1 MLKTMFKII
10 EWSLFGIIACL
21 CGLLLFANFSHNFPL
36 KAYTVLTGSMQPSI
50 PVGSMVFA
58 LPAQHQDLQVGSIIT
73 FNSPQEPNKLIVHR
87 IHRIIFEEQQK
98 AYLTKGDNNDAV
110 DNWKIYDLQIQGQA
124 VFYLPYLGYL
134 SGYSKTPFGFLTILG
149 LPAVFLA
156 LLYIRHIIVGI
167 REYADHKAQKAVGEY
182 IHSQRKAQ
190 VLHQMLKV
198 GALVFFLPVT
208 TVYATFSANININ
221 NVTFTTAS
229 SFSSTSPSP
238 QPSVSVT
245 PTPSND
251 PSISPSPITTPSV
264 IPTVMP
270 SSTPTLSPSPS
281 GSPCSSNCSKII
293 LHQSGS
299 SSSVSVNVH
308 TTTGSTTV
316 TLNGQSQNSS
326 NSQNTQ
332 IHIQSNT
339 Q

>member
-1 MLKTMFKII
+1 MLKKIFFI
-10 EWSLFGIIACL
+10 SEWILFGIIVCL
-21 CGLLLFANFSHNFPL
+21 CGLLLLSNYTTHFPL
-36 KAYTVLTGSMQPSI
+36 KVYTVLTGSMEPAI
-50 PVGSMVFA
+50 PAGSLVLGFTIDSTQ
-58 LPAQHQDLQVGSIIT
+58 LNPGDIIT
-73 FNSPQEPNKLIVHR
+73 FASPDEPGKQI
-87 IHRIIFEEQQK
+87 IHRIRSVKTADNQTYF
-98 AYLTKGDNNDAV
+98 LTKGDNNDSL
-110 DNWKIYDLQIQGQA
+110 DDWQIYPPQIFSRA
-124 VFYLPYLGYL
+124 YLFIPQLGYL
-134 SGYSKTPFGFLTILG
+134 ASQSKSPLGFVAT
-149 LPAVFLA
+149 
-156 LLYIRHIIVGI
+156 VGI
-167 REYADHKAQKAVGEY
+167 PALFLLIMYVRQIIQGVREYADHKAQKAVGEY

-208 TVYATFSANININ
+208 TVYAAFSANININ

-245 PTPSND
+245 PTPSNE
-251 PSISPSPITTPSV
+251 PSISPSPTTTPS
-264 IPTVMP
+264 VMP

-299 SSSVSVNVH
+299 SSSVNVH

-316 TLNGQSQNSS
+316 TVNGQSQNSS

>member
-36 KAYTVLTGSMQPSI
+36 KSYTVLTGSMQPSI

-98 AYLTKGDNNDAV
+98 VYFTKGDNNDAV

-124 VFYLPYLGYL
+124 AFYLPYLGYL
-134 SGYSKTPFGFLTILG
+134 SGYSKTPFGFLTALG
-149 LPAVFLA
+149 LPAVFLV

-167 REYADHKAQKAVGEY
+167 REYADHKAKKAVGEY

-208 TVYATFSANININ
+208 TVYAAFSANININ

-229 SFSSTSPSP
+229 SFSSISPSP
-238 QPSVSVT
+238 QPSATGTPIPSIEPSIMPSPSTFPSIPPSVSPSVT
-245 PTPSND
+245 PTL
-251 PSISPSPITTPSV
+251 
-264 IPTVMP
+264 
-270 SSTPTLSPSPS
+270 TPTPS
-281 GSPCSSNCSKII
+281 GSPCTSNCSKII

-299 SSSVSVNVH
+299 SSSVHVQ
-308 TTTGSTTV
+308 TTTGGTTV
-316 TLNGQSQNSS
+316 TVNGQTQNSS
-326 NSQNTQ
+326 NSQNTL